1 MKIASSPLFLVL
13 LAVPAA
19 AQVSYVSGLYHEDF
33 GALQNAAIFSSYS
46 AMPAGWSH
54 TNLYGGSPSY
64 YYTNG
69 GQGVTNNTR
78 AYSFSSS
85 PEATDKGFGFW
96 FSANTTGT
104 ESYFGVALRND
115 SDQAYSHFSVN
126 YEAAQWAKG
135 AVTNQNQVVYFQY
148 ALGATGIGASGFTGA
163 SAFDLSSIHD
173 GDGVYAALDGDAPE
187 NRIDIGGTLSGFT
200 WQPGQVLWLR
210 WRFPNYN
217 GTTADHALAIHDF
230 SFAAIPEPSS
240 FTAILGLLGLC
251 FATGRRARRR

>member
-1 MKIASSPLFLVL
+1 MKIASSPALLVL
-13 LAVPAA
+13 PALPAA

-33 GALQNAAIFSSYS
+33 SALQNAAIFASYS

-54 TNLYGGSPSY
+54 TNGGSPYY

-85 PEATDKGFGFW
+85 PGATDKGFGFW

-104 ESYFGVALRND
+104 EGYFGVALRND
-115 SDQAYSHFSVN
+115 STLTYSELGVN
-126 YEAAQWAKG
+126 YQAAQWAKG
-135 AVTNQNQVVYFQY
+135 AVTAQNQGVYFQY
-148 ALGATGIGASGFTGA
+148 ALGASGIGASGFTAA

-173 GDGVYAALDGDAPE
+173 GDGVYSALDGDAPE
-187 NRIDIGGTLSGFT
+187 NRIIIGGTLSGFT
-200 WQPGQVLWLR
+200 WQPGQILWLR

-217 GTTADHALAIHDF
+217 GSTADHAMAIHDF
-230 SFAAIPEPSS
+230 SFAAIPEPAS
-240 FTAILGLLGLC
+240 FAATLGLLGLGL
-251 FATGRRARRR
+251 AGNRRPRRR